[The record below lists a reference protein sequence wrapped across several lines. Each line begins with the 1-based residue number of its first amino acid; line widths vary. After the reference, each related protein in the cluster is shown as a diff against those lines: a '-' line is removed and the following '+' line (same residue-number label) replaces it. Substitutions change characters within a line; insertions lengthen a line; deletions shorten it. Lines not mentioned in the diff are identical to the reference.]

1 MCHVKVLPLKIP
13 FLNRGV
19 IFKIRAVF
27 HPRTSI
33 IGLIYFV
40 EVSFI
45 TSVPGQSRSVFG
57 SNGPSQ

>member
-1 MCHVKVLPLKIP
+1 MCHIKIP
-13 FLNRGV
+13 PQKIQFLNRGV

-27 HPRTSI
+27 HPRSSI